1 MTTSTPITPTP
12 DTSPQSP
19 APSSGGAEPVT
30 ADAFAE
36 RIFNS
41 ALATAETMSIYVG
54 ERLGWYDCL
63 TAHGPLSADELAE
76 RTGTHRRYTKEWLEM
91 QSAFAILDADLGT
104 DPVRFGISPGV
115 AEALTDTAS
124 LAYLGT
130 LPRMFA
136 ASFGQLPALLDA
148 YRTGGGVSW
157 ADFGADARECQAAL
171 NRPWFDRELAPALAG
186 VEHLHERLSRPGA
199 RIADVGFGAGYSTIA
214 LAKAYP
220 EATFVGLDVDEASV
234 QMARHAACDAGVDD
248 RVDFL
253 LANGSDAARRGP
265 FDVVFAFECLHD
277 MPRPVEVLS
286 AAHAALATDGTMI
299 VMDEAVSDEFAGPAD
314 DLDKIMYAFSMFVCL
329 PDGMSSPPSAGTGT
343 VMRPA
348 TLESYAHDAGFADV
362 EVLPIEEFSFFRFY
376 ELTPG

>member
-12 DTSPQSP
+12 DTPQSP

-76 RTGTHRRYTKEWLEM
+76 RTGTHSRYTKEWLEM
-91 QSAFAILDADLGT
+91 QSAFGILDADLGT

-115 AEALTDTAS
+115 AEALTDTTS

-171 NRPWFDRELAPALAG
+171 NRPWFDRELASALAG
-186 VEHLHERLSRPGA
+186 VTHLHERLSRPGA

-234 QMARHAACDAGVDD
+234 QMARHTACDAGVDD

-253 LANGSDAARRGP
+253 LADGSDAAERGP

-286 AAHAALATDGTMI
+286 AARAALATDGTMI
-299 VMDEAVSDEFAGPAD
+299 VMDEAVSDEFAGPAG

-348 TLESYAHDAGFADV
+348 TLESYAHDAGFAKV